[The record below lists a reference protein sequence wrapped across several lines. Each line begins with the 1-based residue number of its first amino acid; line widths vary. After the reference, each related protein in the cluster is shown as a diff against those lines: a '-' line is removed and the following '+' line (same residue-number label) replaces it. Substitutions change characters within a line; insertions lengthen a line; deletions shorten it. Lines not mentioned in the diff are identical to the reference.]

1 MSRNMLL
8 TVQVWFND
16 SCVMAGTYDLATKSI
31 EIYRKKN
38 DKRKSRGP
46 AKNSEMDLM
55 PVFILFQI
63 EIMKELK
70 MRNLTL
76 DN

>member
-1 MSRNMLL
+1 MNRIRAPDH
-8 TVQVWFND
+8 T
-16 SCVMAGTYDLATKSI
+16 I
-31 EIYRKKN
+31 ER
-38 DKRKSRGP
+38 RKSRGP

-55 PVFILFQI
+55 PVFILFEI

-70 MRNLTL
+70 TRNLIL